1 MAKCKGFQNFKKR
14 GEWVE
19 LQFMAQALRKG
30 FNVSKPWGDSSSHDV
45 GLEHGR
51 RLLRVQVK
59 SSSYRLGNG
68 YLCAFK
74 PNRRGGRYSIKK
86 VDFFAAYIIPVD
98 AWYILPARVVLKT
111 KSHDLMLC
119 PVRTPKRNRYLYEH
133 YREAWPLLRH
143 ALSARTPQPRVA
155 APSSPPAS
163 L

>member
-45 GLEHGR
+45 GIEHGR
-51 RLLRVQVK
+51 HLLRVQVK

-74 PNRRGGRYSIKK
+74 PNRRGGRYSVKK
-86 VDFFAAYIIPVD
+86 VDYFAGVTCPEANAEGSSP
-98 AWYILPARVVLKT
+98 KT
-111 KSHDLMLC
+111 
-119 PVRTPKRNRYLYEH
+119 PGT
-133 YREAWPLLRH
+133 
-143 ALSARTPQPRVA
+143 
-155 APSSPPAS
+155 SSPPPWSSKPKATTS
-163 L
+163 CSAQSAPPDATPSTTNTTAKPGPYSAQQ